1 MRANARENS
10 VLKMNGREEQ
20 SVKMDLNQRVKRP
33 RSGVGFAISGFV
45 RRAYRYIDSGAR
57 FLLEFSLQ
65 IPSEVFG
72 KQFDAGFREI
82 DV

>member
-1 MRANARENS
+1 MTKDAQRLSNH
-10 VLKMNGREEQ
+10 EE
-20 SVKMDLNQRVKRP
+20 SLERKTKRWDLNQGVKRP